1 MNAIQQLAQN
11 TLRTGGLASA
21 ATTLAAAVCG
31 LIEER
36 NAVAPLNSVSH
47 IAWGD
52 RAGRQE
58 RPSWKYTLTGL
69 ALNTAAVT
77 SWAALYEL
85 LFGGAGAVQSR
96 HAIGSGKRG
105 RVSTPALSMSRLV
118 AKSLIGGAAI
128 SGLAYV
134 TDYKLVP
141 AWLTPGFEKR
151 LSNRSLLGIYTAL
164 ALGLGL
170 GGLLSESSPPAPP
183 ASRAKRPAAKGC
195 NSHISM
201 PHSTNSAQLVSVS
214 MR

>member
-1 MNAIQQLAQN
+1 MNVFQQLAQN
-11 TLRTGGLASA
+11 TMRTGGLASA
-21 ATTLAAAVCG
+21 ATTIAAAVCG

-52 RAGRQE
+52 RASRQK

-85 LFGGAGAVQSR
+85 FFGRAGAAQSSG
-96 HAIGSGKRG
+96 AVGNGKRA
-105 RVSTPALSMSRLV
+105 RASKPAHSMSRVV
-118 AKSLIGGAAI
+118 AKSLVGGAVI

-141 AWLTPGFEKR
+141 AWLTPGFDKR
-151 LSNRSLLGIYTAL
+151 LSNRSLLGIYAAL

-170 GGLLSESSPPAPP
+170 GGLLSEAPQP
-183 ASRAKRPAAKGC
+183 QRASRVKRPTARPRSKATAYK
-195 NSHISM
+195 
-201 PHSTNSAQLVSVS
+201 P
-214 MR
+214 R

>member
-1 MNAIQQLAQN
+1 MNAFQQLAQN

-31 LIEER
+31 LIEDR

-52 RAGRQE
+52 RASRQE

-85 LFGGAGAVQSR
+85 FFGGAGAVQSG
-96 HAIGSGKRG
+96 AANSNGKR
-105 RVSTPALSMSRLV
+105 SHASKASHSMSRV
-118 AKSLIGGAAI
+118 ITRSLIGGAAI

-151 LSNRSLLGIYTAL
+151 LSNRSLLGIYAAL

-170 GGLLSESSPPAPP
+170 GGLLSESSPPA
-183 ASRAKRPAAKGC
+183 ASTSRAKRPAAKAR
-195 NSHISM
+195 
-201 PHSTNSAQLVSVS
+201 PRATAYKP
-214 MR
+214 R

>member
-1 MNAIQQLAQN
+1 MNEWQQLAQN
-11 TLRTGGLASA
+11 TMRTGGLASA

-52 RAGRQE
+52 RASRQE

-85 LFGGAGAVQSR
+85 FFGGAGAARSSG
-96 HAIGSGKRG
+96 AIGIGKRL
-105 RVSTPALSMSRLV
+105 RANKPAHSMSRVV
-118 AKSLIGGAAI
+118 AKSLVGGAVI

-141 AWLTPGFEKR
+141 ARLTPGFEKR
-151 LSNRSLLGIYTAL
+151 LSNRSLLGIYAAL

-170 GGLLSESSPPAPP
+170 GGLLSEAPQPPQR
-183 ASRAKRPAAKGC
+183 ASRVKRPPVRLRSKATAYK
-195 NSHISM
+195 
-201 PHSTNSAQLVSVS
+201 P
-214 MR
+214 R